1 MLNIV
6 YYPSLSATRKS
17 ETEAPACH
25 CSEEGREAMEESVRS
40 WVKQVFGMTDQDVD
54 RVSPGMEKLV
64 SSRLLSYKVIAEV
77 TEAKYCFAGC
87 KVGDKLVIGPGAM
100 VNAQESTCPL
110 CVGALA
116 PMLERVHLM
125 WDRIAEGLE
134 PNEGWLRYSV
144 CVDPGLEKGG
154 LGSVAFKV
162 YAEKIA

>member
-1 MLNIV
+1 
-6 YYPSLSATRKS
+6 
-17 ETEAPACH
+17 
-25 CSEEGREAMEESVRS
+25 MEESIRS
-40 WVKQVFGMTDQDVD
+40 LVKQAFGMTDQDVD

-64 SSRLLSYKVIAEV
+64 SSQLLNYRIIAEV
-77 TEAKYCFAGC
+77 TEAKHCFSGC